1 MVLPRQI
8 PPRRNL
14 SEAFS
19 SDNAVEDLELPLM
32 EFEAVLTATEHF
44 SDCNKVGEG
53 GFGAVYK
60 VDL

>member
-1 MVLPRQI
+1 MIGVVLPRQI
-8 PPRRNL
+8 PSRRNL
-14 SEAFS
+14 SEE
-19 SDNAVEDLELPLM
+19 NAVEDLELPLM

-44 SDCNKVGEG
+44 SNCNKVGEG

>member
-1 MVLPRQI
+1 MNGVVLPR
-8 PPRRNL
+8 RRNL
-14 SEAFS
+14 SEE
-19 SDNAVEDLELPLM
+19 NAVEDLELPLM